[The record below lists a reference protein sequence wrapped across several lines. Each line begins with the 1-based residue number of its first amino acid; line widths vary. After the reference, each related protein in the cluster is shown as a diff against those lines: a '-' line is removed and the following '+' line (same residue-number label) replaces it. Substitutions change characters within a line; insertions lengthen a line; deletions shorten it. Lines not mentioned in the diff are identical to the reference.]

1 MPFFVLLTFFAGLT
15 LFNVGGTVPS
25 TGLGEVEQAPLVE
38 TTGRARLAIKPLH
51 VSVLVAGRG
60 FKPAEM
66 VRLTGGNPVRVRAS
80 VRGTFQFRLH
90 TDPCK
95 GFTIRA
101 VGSKGS
107 RASAQYAPGACVEQ

>member
-1 MPFFVLLTFFAGLT
+1 MLLVLLTFLAGLT

-25 TGLGEVEQAPLVE
+25 TGLGEVERVPLAE
-38 TTGRARLAIKPLH
+38 TAGPARLTIKPMH

-66 VRLTGGNPVRVRAS
+66 VRLTGGNPVRVRTSA
-80 VRGTFQFRLH
+80 RGTFQVRIH
-90 TDPCK
+90 TDPCS

-107 RASAQYAPGACVEQ
+107 RASARYAPRACVEQ